1 MKAGWWCLSIYRESG
16 LRERE
21 STPYGVVVVRICRLK
36 IAAGQAEDQ
45 PPDDRGY
52 PTRAQS
58 LSASRGTRDCVT
70 YYERQDIMVPG

>member
-1 MKAGWWCLSIYRESG
+1 M
-16 LRERE
+16 RERE

-52 PTRAQS
+52 PTLAQS
-58 LSASRGTRDCVT
+58 LSALRGTRDCVIMSAKT
-70 YYERQDIMVPG
+70 LWCLDNQELGSGQHLRQ